1 MPKNVTLTYENQKNI
16 EYEQGYKKGYE
27 DGFQMKI
34 QTINP
39 SLTEVITFFFNMNN
53 LKRFIHNILCSCT

>member
-39 SLTEVITFFFNMNN
+39 SLTENVRKAHSFRCGMDSTF
-53 LKRFIHNILCSCT
+53 IL